1 MTMPDHYNYTNDQHA
16 GSTVTEISPDARKW
30 AMIAHLSALV
40 GLLGNGIG
48 FVIGPLLVWAIKKDS
63 HPFVDEQGKEAINF
77 QLTVII
83 TGVAAIILGFT
94 VIGLVVAIP
103 LILVTAILAVVF
115 PIIGGIRA
123 NEGHHYRYPFS
134 WRLIK

>member
-1 MTMPDHYNYTNDQHA
+1 MTMPDHYNHTNDQHA
-16 GSTVTEISPDARKW
+16 VSTVTEISPDARKW

-48 FVIGPLLVWAIKKDS
+48 FVIGPLLVWAIKKDP

-83 TGVAAIILGFT
+83 SGVAAIILGFT

-103 LILVTAILAVVF
+103 LILVTAILAVIF

>member
-1 MTMPDHYNYTNDQHA
+1 MTMPDHYDYTDGQHA
-16 GSTVTEISPDARKW
+16 GSTGTEIGPDARKW

-115 PIIGGIRA
+115 PIIGGVRA

>member
-1 MTMPDHYNYTNDQHA
+1 MTMPQTDHHDRPAGPTAAPIDQ
-16 GSTVTEISPDARKW
+16 DARQW

-48 FVIGPLLVWAIKKDS
+48 FILGPLVVWAVKKNM

-83 TGVAAIILGFT
+83 VGAIAIVLAFT
-94 VIGLVVAIP
+94 VIGLLVAVP
-103 LILVTAILAVVF
+103 LLIITGILAIVF
-115 PIIGGIRA
+115 PIIGGVRA
-123 NEGHHYRYPFS
+123 NEGVHYRYPFS
-134 WRLIK
+134 FRLIR